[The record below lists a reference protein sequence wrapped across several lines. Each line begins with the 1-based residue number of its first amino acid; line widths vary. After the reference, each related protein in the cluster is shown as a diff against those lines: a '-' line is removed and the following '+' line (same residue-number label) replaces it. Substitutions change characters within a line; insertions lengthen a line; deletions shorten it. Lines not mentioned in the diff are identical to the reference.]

1 MAYSADEDID
11 MLDDGGASNVAGSV
25 PSDDHTMT
33 CPPPPDPTCA
43 PSTMPYSAPPPP
55 AQAPPQHGAMAV
67 FAIDDFRDAICD
79 QLPVVFQRVNFLN
92 AIGATNG
99 WVNIITTMTL
109 NMRKNRTLARSVPI
123 ANITRGQWEAADHEL
138 PDAHSGVLNP
148 PNLSWTGLL
157 RQALQSGDKESMKTV
172 RDATRENKYRSRA
185 TLLSSRLQRG
195 TSQHESQMRLWLL
208 SYVRGLTTGVTY
220 PNGRYNDPTQRQD
233 EGCLG
238 CFSQLGSRSYHD
250 MDSARLTYCK
260 LCDDFLLE
268 RTKLTIEQLDDVWLG
283 VIWELGSGITGLT
296 KAPFIPPGL
305 TPTHVNRDEADT
317 LAQSLHYETFWMLS
331 NSKNQGAN
339 VELRLSVLDAFDFDT
354 GRAGILHLGME
365 DAIVS
370 HPVMLNMA
378 SIRDSGLSIT
388 IVFFLKEPWLASD
401 RLLIDHLN
409 LHVKA
414 SFYAG
419 YSFADMDGLIAP
431 ENNAVSEGERK
442 ACVQK
447 RLGYIR
453 ADALLSL
460 KRCTAYPWAEFK
472 L

>member
-339 VELRLSVLDAFDFDT
+339 VELRRRRWCGCTYDALFRTLFHHLVTRIRRTQVSVLDAFDFDT

-378 SIRDSGLSIT
+378 SIRDSGLSIS
-388 IVFFLKEPWLASD
+388 ELALRSGNGSSPH
-401 RLLIDHLN
+401 RI
-409 LHVKA
+409 
-414 SFYAG
+414 
-419 YSFADMDGLIAP
+419 
-431 ENNAVSEGERK
+431 
-442 ACVQK
+442 
-447 RLGYIR
+447 
-453 ADALLSL
+453 LSL
-460 KRCTAYPWAEFK
+460 PTDLHAKPLCFSSRNRGLLPTVS
-472 L
+472 